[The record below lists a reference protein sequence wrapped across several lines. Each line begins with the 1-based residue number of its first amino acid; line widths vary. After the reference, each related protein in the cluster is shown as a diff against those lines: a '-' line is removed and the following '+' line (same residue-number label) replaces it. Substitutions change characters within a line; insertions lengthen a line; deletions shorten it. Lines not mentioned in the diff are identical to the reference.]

1 MYGHSVVFICLMWA
15 RWAESEAPPPFIRP
29 EPIIMTSPQGS
40 IHFNYHPLSSV
51 CVRKPGKKTLLHARK
66 GNRSLLRFVRK
77 RGHLCDALW
86 KLGHFY
92 ISERFGGTGCPG
104 QTASLSTT
112 SAQPAVRWLYVCLC
126 VCACTLYLLKC
137 VSQYD
142 WNSSSQWHQRATY
155 WKITSIFECTLFI
168 ALTRRVGIALEKK

>member
-1 MYGHSVVFICLMWA
+1 MSRKRGPPTLHQA
-15 RWAESEAPPPFIRP
+15 RTNHNDFSTGEHPLQLS
-29 EPIIMTSPQGS
+29 SPQQC
-40 IHFNYHPLSSV
+40 L
-51 CVRKPGKKTLLHARK
+51 RKKAWEKTLLHARK
-66 GNRSLLRFVRK
+66 GNRSLVRFVRK

-86 KLGHFY
+86 KLGHVY